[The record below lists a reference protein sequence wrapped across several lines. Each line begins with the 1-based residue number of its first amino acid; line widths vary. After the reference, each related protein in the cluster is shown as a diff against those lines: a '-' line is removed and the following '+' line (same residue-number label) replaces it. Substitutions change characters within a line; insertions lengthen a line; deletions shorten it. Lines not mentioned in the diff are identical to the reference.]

1 MRTFFRY
8 LVILLLS
15 SAITSS
21 ANASFGIMPMEVQQK
36 MAAGETR
43 LTDEIEV
50 YNGSDQPLHITG
62 SVKDWK
68 LTPGGEYEY
77 SEAGTDPLSCAKWI
91 QLSPATFNV
100 LPKKSVRVR
109 YTITA
114 PQTVFE
120 ERHAMIFFL
129 SRPLPSKTSDGMGV
143 MIATRMGCKVF
154 VSPAQAAT
162 RASRIADMDFQDAAL
177 PRVKVL
183 VQNTASAMFR
193 AKGTLQVRGEDGTVV
208 AQASSN
214 SAQVLPGATR
224 ELWFEFS
231 AQLQPGNYVLKAVID
246 YGARQLIGGELKAKV
261 TAPGNNFNAGSTQNA
276 ASAQSASS
284 TAPTRNS
291 LTAGK

>member
-1 MRTFFRY
+1 MKPILRSIF
-8 LVILLLS
+8 ILLLS

-21 ANASFGIMPMEVQQK
+21 AHATFGIMPMEVQQK

-50 YNGSDQPLHITG
+50 YNGSDQPVHITG
-62 SVKDWK
+62 SVVDWK
-68 LTPGGEYEY
+68 LTPRGEYEY

-114 PQTVFE
+114 PQAAFE

-143 MIATRMGCKVF
+143 MVATRMGCKVF
-154 VSPAQAAT
+154 VSPAQAAPKT
-162 RASRIADMDFQDAAL
+162 GKIADMDFQAAAN

-183 VQNTASAMFR
+183 VQNTASTMFR
-193 AKGTLQVRGEDGTVV
+193 AKGTLQVRDEDGTVV
-208 AQASSN
+208 AQAASN

-224 ELWFEFS
+224 ELWFELS
-231 AQLQPGNYVLKAVID
+231 APLLPGNYVLKAVVD
-246 YGARQLIGGELKAKV
+246 YGAKQLLGGELKAKITV
-261 TAPGNNFNAGSTQNA
+261 PDDSSNAVSTQVA
-276 ASAQSASS
+276 RTQPVSS
-284 TAPTRNS
+284 TSATSDS
-291 LTAGK
+291 LPAGK